1 MTFCNCH
8 VQFPLELVARLF
20 HAAVSESVVVYP
32 PACPRESRSQWMK
45 LTWWYKCST
54 DALNRQI
61 THWSMLAGRPTPDV
75 EGRPLCALNGA
86 PEAKRLIDG

>member
-1 MTFCNCH
+1 
-8 VQFPLELVARLF
+8 
-20 HAAVSESVVVYP
+20 
-32 PACPRESRSQWMK
+32 MK